1 MLTIF
6 KRHPFSC
13 SFLAFALVAQSAQ
26 SQGSESLPPPAPIK
40 SENTS
45 EPLAA
50 AAADPASA
58 PTMQISPAMTI
69 SDGRPAL
76 IQRLG
81 ITITPIAGWEFAE
94 ASQGMSLVMQ
104 EPKIPVVIPKVGE
117 PPAISYRR
125 SISVT
130 SFDESYALNA
140 GEAAKWMQ
148 RLQEIIGKGP
158 GINSLVLNPDYKFFN
173 YRQSNDGLVI
183 YAQYVANDIPMT
195 QVNVIVPAANRAFL
209 ITYSDMQSRFDAQPQ
224 LFSEAWASMVSLDV
238 KGEPIWRYA
247 SDVTMAGAFAGIA
260 LLGFVL
266 LALRRYRAQ
275 RFLAGFD
282 MERDGDFTTDDSDG
296 SGYSSI
302 SAISV
307 MAPVSAISSK
317 VKVTTKNQKSQ
328 QNSAKNNRKM
338 PVIDSDATSK
348 VAEQPI
354 SSVATSIH
362 SGIWQL
368 DLHGDAVV
376 SKVSRF

>member
-1 MLTIF
+1 
-6 KRHPFSC
+6 
-13 SFLAFALVAQSAQ
+13 
-26 SQGSESLPPPAPIK
+26 
-40 SENTS
+40 
-45 EPLAA
+45 
-50 AAADPASA
+50 
-58 PTMQISPAMTI
+58 
-69 SDGRPAL
+69 
-76 IQRLG
+76 
-81 ITITPIAGWEFAE
+81 
-94 ASQGMSLVMQ
+94 
-104 EPKIPVVIPKVGE
+104 
-117 PPAISYRR
+117 
-125 SISVT
+125 
-130 SFDESYALNA
+130 
-140 GEAAKWMQ
+140 
-148 RLQEIIGKGP
+148 
-158 GINSLVLNPDYKFFN
+158 
-173 YRQSNDGLVI
+173 
-183 YAQYVANDIPMT
+183 
-195 QVNVIVPAANRAFL
+195 
-209 ITYSDMQSRFDAQPQ
+209 
-224 LFSEAWASMVSLDV
+224 MVSLDV